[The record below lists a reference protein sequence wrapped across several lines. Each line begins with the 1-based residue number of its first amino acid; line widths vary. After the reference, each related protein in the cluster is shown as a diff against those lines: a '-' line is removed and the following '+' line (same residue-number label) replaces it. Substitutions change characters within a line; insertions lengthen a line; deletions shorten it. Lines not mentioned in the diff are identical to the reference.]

1 MVIEADAI
9 KNRDVMLK
17 HLSSSDFTKNDPT
30 LSSYVHE
37 YSTKAAEAMLV
48 AAGELVLSCPVREA
62 CIFHVRHGRRNK
74 MKYTCIMTSRP
85 GAWLVLLDQS
95 TGGPSR
101 RPGIAFGTKDSTTIS
116 LLDIMCS
123 WHDVTVRRKMECPCV
138 SCVSV
143 VMLLWDSEQAEG
155 HRV

>member
-48 AAGELVLSCPVREA
+48 AAGD
-62 CIFHVRHGRRNK
+62 F
-74 MKYTCIMTSRP
+74 
-85 GAWLVLLDQS
+85 
-95 TGGPSR
+95 
-101 RPGIAFGTKDSTTIS
+101 
-116 LLDIMCS
+116 
-123 WHDVTVRRKMECPCV
+123 
-138 SCVSV
+138 
-143 VMLLWDSEQAEG
+143 
-155 HRV
+155 